1 MSKYIAIHC
10 GNNFIRISCQSVD
23 CFFFVFFLLTFLFN
37 LVLPFSEKDVQK
49 SFRKSLDEK
58 HCEYEKHAT
67 EITKKMFVVLS
78 RARLNSFEFVFWFE
92 TSIKGVS
99 WRISSLQTAKLAVF
113 VSGAE
118 SCFFVISFQICRFSL
133 LRSSLKQ
140 FVVLWLVF

>member
-1 MSKYIAIHC
+1 MPIC
-10 GNNFIRISCQSVD
+10 WLFLLC
-23 CFFFVFFLLTFLFN
+23 VFFAHIFIQFSFTLFWMLRKVLEKVFL
-37 LVLPFSEKDVQK
+37 S
-49 SFRKSLDEK
+49 S

-67 EITKKMFVVLS
+67 EITKKMFVVLR

-99 WRISSLQTAKLAVF
+99 WRISSLQTAKQAVF

-118 SCFFVISFQICRFSL
+118 SYFFVISFQICRFSL